1 MIRAAKQF
9 CSNCIGLTQARV
21 ECSRVCFHKGS
32 HAMVSITL
40 GYLLLWASH
49 RDAKIWNMTR
59 VDLDPNLT
67 IKRKREWEILA
78 QKERVVH

>member
-1 MIRAAKQF
+1 
-9 CSNCIGLTQARV
+9 
-21 ECSRVCFHKGS
+21 
-32 HAMVSITL
+32 
-40 GYLLLWASH
+40 
-49 RDAKIWNMTR
+49 MTR